1 MFQSFRSEC
10 NVFMVLLCLKLQKQF
25 HLSVEKQL
33 IVKTEKLVKFL
44 AILFLC
50 QFYIFSRKQSMHFFC
65 FDFSKKPQ
73 SLPCQNQKNKG
84 SEDEGLSAN
93 CHYFVFY
100 KIVHIDLEFS
110 ERFSSDKHIYLFIY
124 LISQNNQRSRN
135 IFYFCPILLNP

>member
-73 SLPCQNQKNKG
+73 SLPCQNQQGQKTK
-84 SEDEGLSAN
+84 
-93 CHYFVFY
+93 V
-100 KIVHIDLEFS
+100 
-110 ERFSSDKHIYLFIY
+110 YLPIATTLCFIKQFTLIWSFLKDFLQTSIFIY